1 MRKAERVSMA
11 NKTKKTPEIIDRFL
25 DEIRNGRSAAMA
37 CKQPGMPHSKT
48 ICAWMRDDAA
58 FAAQYEKAK
67 EERGNYYGEL
77 VAEISLAGLQGKYK
91 DSGMLRA
98 AIDGLKWSA
107 ARMAPKAYGDRMQV
121 EHSADGNYLDAL
133 KEVQSRVEGI
143 DTHNIPLRARDGS
156 KGQKQGKKP
165 TIQ

>member
-48 ICAWMRDDAA
+48 ICAWMRDDAV

-143 DTHNIPLRARDGS
+143 DTHNLPVRARDGS
-156 KGQKQGKKP
+156 EGQKQGKKP